1 MNRYL
6 LAFGQERSPSSY
18 TLSSI
23 VADPTAQPPRIY
35 QTMRTGGGI
44 VYVPEAARELER
56 RGYAVSLVN
65 LTETEA
71 AYLTRMSSQPRSAGE
86 AAYLV
91 TCAGTATQTA
101 DGAIYCTAPPGLSLV
116 ESKPPGQANP
126 QSLEPALAFVTEAEI
141 GSVRVYGEGPGE
153 GGSRS
158 DADQF
163 ITLYRRTEKFYRTM
177 SAYSEAM
184 SATPGWVLPLSLRN
198 LLARDQVML
207 AEAAQP
213 VEKLTGSSM
222 GRSPGGRLI
231 RPRFGIAGTVILHAV
246 VVIVVVATIAAA
258 VVYCASKLA
267 EMARL
272 WAANDAAKLEF
283 CKTANA
289 TLHDPQATPVQKAA
303 AVEVVRGCKELMRP
317 SSPFGSIDWDK
328 MVKGGVAVAGL
339 LAVGSYFR
347 SRPRGEEQ

>member
-6 LAFGQERSPSSY
+6 LAFGQERSPSTY
-18 TLSSI
+18 TLSSV

-44 VYVPEAARELER
+44 VYVPDAARELER

-91 TCAGTATQTA
+91 TCAGRATQTA

-141 GSVRVYGEGPGE
+141 GSVRVYGEGTGE
-153 GGSRS
+153 GGTKS

-163 ITLYRRTEKFYRTM
+163 VTLYRRTEGFYRTM

-184 SATPGWVLPLSLRN
+184 EATPGWTLPLSLRN

-213 VEKLTGSSM
+213 VQLLSGSTM
-222 GRSPGGRLI
+222 GSSPGGRLI
-231 RPRFGIAGTVILHAV
+231 RPRFGITVLTAV
-246 VVIVVVATIAAA
+246 VVIVVVATTAAA
-258 VVYCASKLA
+258 VSYCTSKLA
-267 EMARL
+267 EMTRL
-272 WAANDAAKLEF
+272 WAANNAAKLEF
-283 CKTANA
+283 CTAANE
-289 TLHDPQATPVQKAA
+289 TINNPEATPVQKAA
-303 AVEVVRGCKELMRP
+303 AVEVLRGCKAVLEDEG
-317 SSPFGSIDWDK
+317 PFGAVDWDK
-328 MVKGGVAVAGL
+328 LVKGGVAVAGL

>member
-44 VYVPEAARELER
+44 VYVPEAARELKR
-56 RGYAVSLVN
+56 RGYSVSLVN
-65 LTETEA
+65 LTEKEA
-71 AYLTRMSSQPRSAGE
+71 AYLTRMSLQPRSAGE

-91 TCAGTATQTA
+91 TCAGIATQTG
-101 DGAIYCTAPPGLSLV
+101 DGTIYCTAPPGLSLV
-116 ESKPPGQANP
+116 ESKPPAQANP
-126 QSLEPALAFVTEAEI
+126 QSLEPALGFVTEAEI
-141 GSVRVYGEGPGE
+141 GSVRVYGEGTGE

-158 DADQF
+158 SADQF
-163 ITLYRRTEKFYRTM
+163 VTLYRRTEEFYRTM

-184 SATPGWVLPLSLRN
+184 SATPGWTLPLTLQN

-213 VEKLTGSSM
+213 VAKLTGSSM
-222 GRSPGGRLI
+222 GSTQAGKII
-231 RPRFGIAGTVILHAV
+231 RPRFGVTVLTAV
-246 VVIVVVATIAAA
+246 VVIVVVATTAAA
-258 VVYCASKLA
+258 VAYCASKLA

-303 AVEVVRGCKELMRP
+303 ALEVVRGCKDLMEP
-317 SSPFGSIDWDK
+317 SNPFGSIDWDT
-328 MVKGGVAVAGL
+328 MVKGSVAVAGL

>member
-6 LAFGQERSPSSY
+6 LAFGQERPPSSY

-56 RGYAVSLVN
+56 RGYSVSLVN
-65 LTETEA
+65 LTDTEA

-101 DGAIYCTAPPGLSLV
+101 DGTLYCTAPPGLSLV

-141 GSVRVYGEGPGE
+141 GSVRVYGEGTTGD
-153 GGSRS
+153 GGSQG

-163 ITLYRRTEKFYRTM
+163 VTLYRRTEEFYRTM

-184 SATPGWVLPLSLRN
+184 SATPGWVLPLTLRN

-213 VEKLTGSSM
+213 VKVLTGSSM
-222 GRSPGGRLI
+222 GSSLGAKII
-231 RPRFGIAGTVILHAV
+231 RPRFGVTVLTAV
-246 VVIVVVATIAAA
+246 VVIVVVATTAAA
-258 VVYCASKLA
+258 VSYCASKLA

-289 TLHDPQATPVQKAA
+289 TLLDPQATPVQKAA
-303 AVEVVRGCKELMRP
+303 AVEVVRGCKELMQP
-317 SSPFGSIDWDK
+317 SNPFGGMDWDK
-328 MVKGGVAVAGL
+328 LVKGGVAVAGL